1 MSTVQHQDQ
10 QPLTR
15 LLEHLYSISICRS
28 TVHEQDSPYLRLA
41 SLTVFWPE
49 EPSPEP
55 DEPVPTPA
63 GVPLSVSE
71 AADDE
76 EVLEEEE
83 DVEAVALPGLCRAY
97 G

>member
-1 MSTVQHQDQ
+1 M
-10 QPLTR
+10 
-15 LLEHLYSISICRS
+15 
-28 TVHEQDSPYLRLA
+28 
-41 SLTVFWPE
+41 FWPE

-83 DVEAVALPGLCRAY
+83 DVDAVALLEFCRAY